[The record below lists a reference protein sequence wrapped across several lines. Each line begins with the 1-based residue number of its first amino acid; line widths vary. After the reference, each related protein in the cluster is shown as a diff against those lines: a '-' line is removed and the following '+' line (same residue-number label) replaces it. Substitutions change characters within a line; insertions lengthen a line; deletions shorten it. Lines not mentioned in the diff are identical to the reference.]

1 MIDYDNH
8 CLIWPNNIFID
19 KFILQVVE
27 FLGFSLFYRA
37 LCCFFFLKNGF
48 FNVPIIF
55 FSYIF
60 FNNSSVQFVKA
71 PVSFIVWSQ
80 YSTISFIKIASKSFG
95 LVHQLSK
102 IFQFWFSIMGSRSGF
117 RPLGI
122 NSAWIQFNKKSLCDS
137 YLTFVS
143 FRRFSFRTNCFF
155 LLSTNIGGLR
165 KLFHSL
171 ICFFNQC
178 RSWSLV
184 DKDYWVFVFFSLTIW
199 RWLMLCLLH
208 SLSFFYHN
216 NRKLQVH
223 TNYKLHQIAYF
234 N

>member
-60 FNNSSVQFVKA
+60 LNNSSVQFVKA

-137 YLTFVS
+137 YLAFVS

-155 LLSTNIGGLR
+155 FLSPNIGGLR

-171 ICFFNQC
+171 IVFSTSAAVDAWLTRIIGFSFSSHWQC
-178 RSWSLV
+178 EGG
-184 DKDYWVFVFFSLTIW
+184 
-199 RWLMLCLLH
+199 WLFCLLH
-208 SLSFFYHN
+208 SLSFFIII
-216 NRKLQVH
+216 
-223 TNYKLHQIAYF
+223 T
-234 N
+234 